1 LHARPWQTRAS
12 DLQEDPL
19 DPVLALLSITG
30 AMIVGA
36 ISPGPSFVFVV
47 RTSLA
52 TSRRD
57 GIAAAFGM
65 GVGAVTLATLALLG
79 VRALLV
85 NVDWAYAGFKIIG
98 GLYLLY
104 LAYGL
109 WRGAKAP
116 LAETEELSM
125 RGRTGILRSFGLALA
140 TQLSNPK
147 AVVIIGSIFAALL
160 PAHVP
165 TWMYLAIPPIIM
177 TTETTWY
184 TLVALVVSSEKPRA
198 AYARSKAWIDR
209 LAGTVMGAL
218 GLRLIAELGSSA

>member
-1 LHARPWQTRAS
+1 MPAEPWHTRGVARWEET
-12 DLQEDPL
+12 L
-19 DPVLALLSITG
+19 DPVVALLSITG
-30 AMIVGA
+30 AMIIGA

-52 TSRRD
+52 VSRHD
-57 GIAAAFGM
+57 GIAAAVGM

-85 NVDWAYAGFKIIG
+85 NVDWAYATFKIVG
-98 GLYLLY
+98 GLYLFY

-116 LAETEELSM
+116 IAVTDDGV
-125 RGRTGILRSFGLALA
+125 RGRSGLARSFGLALA

-147 AVVIIGSIFAALL
+147 AVVVIGSIFAALL
-160 PAHVP
+160 PTHVP
-165 TWMYLAIPPIIM
+165 AWMYAAIPPIIM

-184 TLVALVVSSEKPRA
+184 TIVALVVSSERPRA

-209 LAGTVMGAL
+209 LAGTVMGGL
-218 GLRLIAELGSSA
+218 GLRLIAELGSSV

>member
-1 LHARPWQTRAS
+1 M
-12 DLQEDPL
+12 
-19 DPVLALLSITG
+19 DPVVALMSITG

-57 GIAAAFGM
+57 GVASAFGM
-65 GVGAVTLATLALLG
+65 GLGAVILATLALLG
-79 VRALLV
+79 LRAVLTQITWLYI
-85 NVDWAYAGFKIIG
+85 AFKLAGGI
-98 GLYLLY
+98 YLLY
-104 LAYGL
+104 LASRL
-109 WRGAKAP
+109 WRGAKTP
-116 LAETEELSM
+116 LVVTESDR
-125 RGRTGILRSFGLALA
+125 RGTVGLVRSFGMALA

-147 AVVIIGSIFAALL
+147 AVVVIGSIFAALL

-165 TWMYLAIPPIIM
+165 GWMYVAIPPIIM

-184 TLVALVVSSEKPRA
+184 VIVAVIVSAERPRA
-198 AYARSKAWIDR
+198 VYARWKTAIDR

-218 GLRLIAELGSSA
+218 GLRLLVDVGTSA

>member
-1 LHARPWQTRAS
+1 M
-12 DLQEDPL
+12 DPAI
-19 DPVLALLSITG
+19 ALLSITG

-47 RTSLA
+47 RTALA

-65 GVGAVTLATLALLG
+65 GVGAVTLATLALVG
-79 VRALLV
+79 VRAAPGRGRLGLC
-85 NVDWAYAGFKIIG
+85 GFKIIG

-104 LAYGL
+104 IAYGL

-116 LAETEELSM
+116 LTDAGVVA
-125 RGRTGILRSFGLALA
+125 RAAGRRILRSFGLALA

-147 AVVIIGSIFAALL
+147 AVVVIGSIFAALL

-165 TWMYLAIPPIIM
+165 AWMYLAIPPIIM

-184 TLVALVVSSEKPRA
+184 ALVALVVSSERPRA

-209 LAGTVMGAL
+209 LAGTVMGGL
-218 GLRLIAELGSSA
+218 GLRLITELGSST